1 MIGVETV
8 GPNSPGGEGGKM
20 APNTAETPIRNTRN
34 RSVGNGAPV
43 SEVSRDSFI
52 GESLIELGRKISYLS
67 ACLRERLLESTECSR
82 NRRDE
87 NVPILRSLQLADQC
101 AADIIMILKAM
112 RGSAPVE
119 SRKRF
124 SAKIS
129 NIRARSV
136 YGLLLPSD
144 TARFQLITER
154 EREVMRLL
162 VSNETN
168 KQVAFDLHISVRTVE
183 IHRRR
188 IMEKLGLHSIG
199 ELVHLAIR
207 NGIVEA

>member
-1 MIGVETV
+1 
-8 GPNSPGGEGGKM
+8 
-20 APNTAETPIRNTRN
+20 
-34 RSVGNGAPV
+34 
-43 SEVSRDSFI
+43 
-52 GESLIELGRKISYLS
+52 
-67 ACLRERLLESTECSR
+67 
-82 NRRDE
+82 
-87 NVPILRSLQLADQC
+87 
-101 AADIIMILKAM
+101 M